1 MQTHHKNSFVKMH
14 AMGNDFVIFLH
25 APVFS
30 LDTLKLIANRR
41 LGIGCD
47 QVLILRPP
55 ASQATLAD
63 CYLEIWNA
71 DGTQA
76 EACGNGTRCVVALL
90 EKTAPP
96 LRQPQTPFRVETLQ
110 GILEGS
116 VLASG
121 DVQVQQGVP
130 LFPLGEQTLDLSP
143 WGLAPGIP
151 LNLGNPH
158 LVVFVPQLE
167 NLELQAL
174 GQALEQHPFFPNR
187 TNVMFCKPL
196 SPNQLE
202 IRIWERG
209 AGMTP
214 ACGSGACAAA
224 SAAVHQGVVQPPHVE
239 VFMEGGKLDIT
250 CASGE
255 PILQKGPVHFVY
267 EGVWWAE

>member
-14 AMGNDFVIFLH
+14 AMGNDFIIFPHGPLL
-25 APVFS
+25 S
-30 LDTLKLIANRR
+30 LDSLKLIANRR
-41 LGIGCD
+41 LGIGFD

-55 ASQATLAD
+55 SSQALQAD
-63 CYLEIWNA
+63 SYLEIWNA

-90 EKTAPP
+90 KKKSPSQAV
-96 LRQPQTPFRVETLQ
+96 FRVETLQ

-116 VLASG
+116 VLVSG

-130 LFPLGEQTLDLSP
+130 LFPLGDQTLDLSP
-143 WGLAPGIP
+143 WGLASGVP
-151 LNLGNPH
+151 LSLGNPH
-158 LVVFVPQLE
+158 LVIFLPQLE
-167 NLELQAL
+167 RFNLPAL

-187 TNVMFCKPL
+187 TNVMFCKVL

-214 ACGSGACAAA
+214 ACGSGACAATC
-224 SAAVHQGVVQPPHVE
+224 AAVHQGVVQPPNVD
-239 VFMEGGKLDIT
+239 VFMEGGNLDIT
-250 CASGE
+250 YFPGGQ
-255 PILQKGPVHFVY
+255 ILQKGPVHFVY